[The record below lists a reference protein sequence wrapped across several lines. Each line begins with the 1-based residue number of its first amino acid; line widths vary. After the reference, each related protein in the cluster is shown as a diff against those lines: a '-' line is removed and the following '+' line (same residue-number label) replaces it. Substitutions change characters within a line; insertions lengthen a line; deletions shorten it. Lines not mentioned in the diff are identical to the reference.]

1 MALTNEKV
9 KNYTFLSEMVSDS
22 YFPPDLVRKGQQI
35 LIRLCEQIEMER
47 PKSLEE
53 LYQLTHAT
61 TEEFNALAQEFWER
75 ESEIETVARDSIG
88 AAFDVIAGAY
98 NFDADVEELI
108 APRDW

>member
-53 LYQLTHAT
+53 LYQLTYAT